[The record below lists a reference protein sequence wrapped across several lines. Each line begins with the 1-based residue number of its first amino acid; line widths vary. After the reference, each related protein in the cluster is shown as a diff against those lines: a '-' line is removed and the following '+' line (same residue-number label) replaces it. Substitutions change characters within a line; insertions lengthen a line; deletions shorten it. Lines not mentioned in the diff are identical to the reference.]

1 MSELIITSDLMLFK
15 GNVDGHHHHH
25 QRKKILCKE
34 SYHRGEERARKE
46 SLKSKQQIRQSYK
59 SPKQQQYPHFF
70 ISSAVVLI
78 ITLYLLLK
86 YFDCTNNLSLFSSST
101 HSAWSRDLLFWKQA
115 TETFGTPRS
124 GRANKQSPPLRMQ
137 CSRTLFSHSRSL
149 TCSQQTEPPPHFVLS
164 LSLSLDGYILEGKEK
179 ESIQKRIQQH
189 REKKL
194 QRANAA
200 GSISISLCRCC
211 HRRFQHRKVP
221 SPSQSAKSVPKEASL
236 NYSNAPFLFF
246 FFFSLTY
253 FYLFLIRPTPTQQ
266 THRHFLS
273 LSLNR
278 PRRRRT
284 KFSRH
289 MKLRWSS
296 FH

>member
-1 MSELIITSDLMLFK
+1 
-15 GNVDGHHHHH
+15 
-25 QRKKILCKE
+25 
-34 SYHRGEERARKE
+34 
-46 SLKSKQQIRQSYK
+46 
-59 SPKQQQYPHFF
+59 
-70 ISSAVVLI
+70 
-78 ITLYLLLK
+78 
-86 YFDCTNNLSLFSSST
+86 
-101 HSAWSRDLLFWKQA
+101 
-115 TETFGTPRS
+115 
-124 GRANKQSPPLRMQ
+124 MQ

-236 NYSNAPFLFF
+236 NYSNAPFHFF

-273 LSLNR
+273 LSQ
-278 PRRRRT
+278 PT
-284 KFSRH
+284 KTTTNKIFPPYEASLVVVPLTLRAKLSLSLFLTSLFWANLPATPDPSNTSKYYFSR
-289 MKLRWSS
+289 SS
-296 FH
+296 SSSS